1 VSVIVGPGMDDAG
14 HLGRCLAGI
23 FYQDRSLRPPE
34 SPIVTISG
42 KMRQYG
48 AVLDAYAQQLIT
60 RRGTAPAM
68 IRTAFRERSG
78 SQSVRSTGNL
88 LHFYYN

>member
-48 AVLDAYAQQLIT
+48 AFLTCLM
-60 RRGTAPAM
+60 RMHNSSSPKEEPRGD
-68 IRTAFRERSG
+68 
-78 SQSVRSTGNL
+78 
-88 LHFYYN
+88 